1 MRKGLVVLAAVAL
14 VAALAVPAALAE
26 KPIREP
32 LPADD
37 FTIPATIC
45 GFEVEV
51 EFLANKAKALIFSSG
66 RMTVTGQ
73 LMVRLTNADDATK
86 SIELNI
92 PGPGFF
98 DETGLTGTG
107 PWLLFFEE
115 DELAPGT
122 PALLVFVSGH
132 FRIDENGYTLLGG
145 TEIDLCEALAS
156 S

>member
-1 MRKGLVVLAAVAL
+1 MRKGLLVLAALAV

-37 FTIPATIC
+37 FPIPASIC

-51 EFLANKAKALIFSSG
+51 EFLANKGKALIFSSG
-66 RMTVTGQ
+66 RVTVNGQ
-73 LMVRLTNADDATK
+73 LKVRLTNADDATK
-86 SIELNI
+86 SIVLNI

-107 PWLLFFEE
+107 PWVLFFEE
-115 DELAPGT
+115 NEVGPGT
-122 PALLVFVSGH
+122 PALLVFVHGR

-145 TEIDLCEALAS
+145 TEIDLCEMLAS
-156 S
+156 D